1 MALVH
6 DGGNRR
12 AAAWWRRIGGGR
24 AAAPP
29 LMTRRQLVRAL
40 RRLGPADLVRALRWR
55 VAPLIAHGGTV
66 FCVAAGP
73 AARRRARA
81 LGWRVAFKARRGDF
95 LKALEEVAGDDLAR
109 HASSLLAR
117 RRPHVS
123 AARRLSGKQALMLAL
138 AGAAGVVW
146 PPLIWQALYLI
157 PPLLF
162 VALTVLRLAALLSP
176 PRPAPCP
183 PLDDPRL
190 PVYTVLVPLYRETGV
205 LAQLIEA
212 LSAIDYPP
220 DKLDIKLVIERSD
233 DGMRAALAEWALP
246 DHFEVITVPDI
257 APRTKPKALNHALAF
272 ARGDLLTIYD
282 AEDIPAPDQLRLAA
296 ARFAAAGD
304 ELACLQAK
312 LAWYNTN
319 ESVFTRMIALE
330 YAAHYDVMLPF
341 LARIGAPLPLGGTSC
356 HFRVRA
362 LRRCGAWDPH
372 NVTEDADLGL
382 RLARAGYRTA
392 VLPSLTLEEA
402 CVSWRTW
409 RDQRSRWI
417 KGWLQTWLVHMRHPR
432 RLPVKAHLTL
442 QVVLGAGVFAVLLAP
457 WCAVMLAHA
466 LLHPAAPSGAFGLL
480 LLGLALFLLTVGYG
494 AAVTIV
500 MVGMYRRGLMALWP
514 WLLFLPLYWL
524 LMSVAAWQAL
534 AEFLWRPHHWRK
546 TGHGLSAFTR
556 R

>member
-1 MALVH
+1 
-6 DGGNRR
+6 
-12 AAAWWRRIGGGR
+12 
-24 AAAPP
+24 
-29 LMTRRQLVRAL
+29 MTRPQLVRAL

-73 AARRRARA
+73 AARRHARA
-81 LGWRVAFKARRGDF
+81 LGWQVAFGARHDEF
-95 LKALEEVAGDDLAR
+95 LRALEEVAGDGLAR
-109 HASSLLAR
+109 HAGSLLAR
-117 RRPHVS
+117 RAPRLS
-123 AARRLSGKQALMLAL
+123 AVRRLSAGQMLFLLL
-138 AGAAGVVW
+138 AGAAVLLW
-146 PPLIWQALYLI
+146 PRLVWQALHLI
-157 PPLLF
+157 PALLF
-162 VALTVLRLAALLSP
+162 VALTVLRLVALFSP
-176 PRPAPCP
+176 QRRTPCP
-183 PLDDPRL
+183 PLDDARL
-190 PVYTVLVPLYRETGV
+190 PVYTVLVALYRETGV

-212 LSAIDYPP
+212 LAAIDYPP
-220 DKLDIKLVIERSD
+220 DRLDIKLVIERSD
-233 DGMRAALAEWALP
+233 DGMRAALAQWVLP
-246 DHFEVITVPDI
+246 EHFEVITVPDI
-257 APRTKPKALNHALAF
+257 APRTKPKALNYALAF

-296 ARFAAAGD
+296 AHFATAGD
-304 ELACLQAK
+304 DLACLQAR

-319 ESVFTRMIALE
+319 ESFFTRMIALE

-356 HFRVRA
+356 HFRTRA
-362 LRRCGAWDPH
+362 LRRCGGWDPH

-402 CVSWRTW
+402 CVSWRAW

-417 KGWLQTWLVHMRHPR
+417 KGWLQTWLVHMRRPS
-432 RLPVKAHLTL
+432 RLRAREHLTL
-442 QVVLGAGVFAVLLAP
+442 QVVLGAGLFAMLLAP
-457 WCAVMLAHA
+457 LFAAMLAYA
-466 LLHPAAPSGAFGLL
+466 LLFPAAPAGPFDLL

-500 MVGMYRRGLMALWP
+500 LIGMYWRGLMALWP
-514 WLLFLPLYWL
+514 WLLLLPVYWL

-534 AEFLWRPHHWRK
+534 GEFLWRPHHWRK
-546 TGHGLSAFTR
+546 TRHGLSAFTR